1 MKDERLLCSVLS
13 YRAMEI
19 TINVFGTDVVLKQ
32 EVSLDFTSPTLRDV
46 LKALKQRQQGK
57 WENLIKDD
65 LSIQEGSVILV
76 NGRNVSSLE
85 ELDTRIHDGDEIT
98 FTVLVAGG

>member
-1 MKDERLLCSVLS
+1 MNIL
-13 YRAMEI
+13 
-19 TINVFGTDVVLKQ
+19 INVFGPEIILKQ
-32 EVSLDFTSPTLRDV
+32 EISLDIACPTLRDV
-46 LKALKQRQQGK
+46 LKSLKDHQKGK
-57 WENLIKDD
+57 WEDLIKDD

-85 ELDTRIHDGDEIT
+85 KLDTRIQDGDEIT